1 MPIEADGV
9 ARARSL
15 LPTDVARPTEEL
27 SMFIEVIPTG
37 AALGAEIA
45 ASIWPNR
52 LTMPRFAAIER
63 LGSRNPAIVGTPR
76 GSLTI

>member
-1 MPIEADGV
+1 
-9 ARARSL
+9 
-15 LPTDVARPTEEL
+15 
-27 SMFIEVIPTG
+27 MFIEVIPTG